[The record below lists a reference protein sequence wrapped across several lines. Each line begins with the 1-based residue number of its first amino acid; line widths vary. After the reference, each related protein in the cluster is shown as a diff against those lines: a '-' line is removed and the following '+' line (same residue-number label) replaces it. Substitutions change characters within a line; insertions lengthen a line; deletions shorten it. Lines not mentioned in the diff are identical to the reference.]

1 MTSMFTFLTVR
12 ERDRLTSMIERGGI
26 VAVGDVRDELTEIH
40 GELVTGWQAEFYAN
54 YPASYERPAGA
65 EVCRCG
71 DLIERCTYP
80 ECLAHFRGWVHTDG
94 RPAAHTCA
102 DRIGIAEPADD
113 GDQGDG
119 TDPGAFP
126 VMGATGLPGA
136 RERLHE
142 PSSPQVH
149 VHASGH
155 SAVRPVVPGAPRARE
170 RPVSAVSRGRKTPRP
185 PSWPSRA
192 SWPRPRTRPPRPSTT
207 A

>member
-12 ERDRLTSMIERGGI
+12 EWDRLTSMIERGGI

-54 YPASYERPAGA
+54 DPASYERPAGA

-126 VMGATGLPGA
+126 VMGADWPA
-136 RERLHE
+136 
-142 PSSPQVH
+142 
-149 VHASGH
+149 
-155 SAVRPVVPGAPRARE
+155 GAPVSGYMSHLHPRCTCTHPATAPCDLSCPVHRGHGSAR
-170 RPVSAVSRGRKTPRP
+170 
-185 PSWPSRA
+185 
-192 SWPRPRTRPPRPSTT
+192 
-207 A
+207 